1 MDILLYQGPE
11 PLYKT
16 RTPRMPLWE
25 SGICL
30 DFEYRPSEGCRC
42 TEKAAYC
49 SPITIKQ
56 EKLEKYLIS
65 SNRSGIRRFVL
76 WKEKHVIHRIVFL
89 LNRENRTQM
98 YFHSI
103 INIDDLSI
111 NILFINFYSSKNT
124 KKKYREKFDYRS
136 IIISLCSPTRTLDS
150 PTLPFQSTTLLHIYI
165 DLYFFFGT
173 LHQIP
178 LVDSIE

>member
-1 MDILLYQGPE
+1 
-11 PLYKT
+11 
-16 RTPRMPLWE
+16 MPLWE

-42 TEKAAYC
+42 TGKAAYC
-49 SPITIKQ
+49 SPIIIKQ
-56 EKLEKYLIS
+56 EKQEKYLIS

-76 WKEKHVIHRIVFL
+76 WKEKYVIHRIVFL

-103 INIDDLSI
+103 VNIDDLSI

-124 KKKYREKFDYRS
+124 KKKIPWEVRLQIDNNFFVQSDKNSGFSNSSFSINNSPAHLYRS
-136 IIISLCSPTRTLDS
+136 LFLLWNTPPNTSGRLDWVMLSLSPYVRLWEANS
-150 PTLPFQSTTLLHIYI
+150 
-165 DLYFFFGT
+165 
-173 LHQIP
+173 
-178 LVDSIE
+178 